1 MAHHGDE
8 VSRLR
13 RCREGS
19 SSIFRVDPHRGA
31 DGGNRSA
38 VFDHASDQGPNAAAS
53 IRSLLRRIDRPWT
66 VGLVAV
72 VAAVLRLPAVGS
84 GLPFLWTPDEPTNVR
99 FGALMVDHGTLNPH
113 YFDYPSMLY
122 YVVAA
127 VGWVQRVVGGWHA
140 EGGLALHMT
149 YQNEGIN
156 RTTDPHLLIVLR
168 LITVVLSIGV
178 CVLVWG
184 ICYLITR
191 RWWTATFA
199 GLLLAVSPLMVANG
213 VLVTPDTYSAFFT
226 ALGLLAAIWLM
237 RRSSRLNYV
246 LAGAAVGFAAG
257 AKYNAVVIAVAVV
270 AAHFLR
276 YPEAKESVVSPANPK
291 HRGESFRQWAHQI
304 VPLSMAGLTA
314 VLAFLMTTPEAV
326 LSFQQFRH
334 DALVPVHLYST
345 GFFPGETGSS
355 FAFYVHTLN
364 GQGLVFPVFV
374 GAGCIGLFGR
384 WWREWAV
391 AASFVLCYGWLM
403 SAQRVHF
410 DRNLLPVLP
419 ALVILGA
426 LGIGTIAVRLRA
438 LTASRIWTAIAVSL
452 VVAGLIP
459 PIAASARLPSQLDE
473 HPRSEAQAWI
483 YRHVPVG
490 STVVVE
496 IYGPWINTKR
506 YRLVV
511 ARELL
516 YESAAPL
523 PGDAAAI
530 VLTEKGSG
538 RFFADPNAF
547 PAEVAI
553 YQRLTSTHCLGA
565 QYTDGP
571 WIRVFVPCPK

>member
-1 MAHHGDE
+1 M
-8 VSRLR
+8 
-13 RCREGS
+13 
-19 SSIFRVDPHRGA
+19 DPQRGA
-31 DGGNRSA
+31 HGGDRSG
-38 VFDHASDQGPNAAAS
+38 VFDHATDLDPGVTAL
-53 IRSLLRRIDRPWT
+53 IRVWLRRTNRFWT

-72 VAAVLRLPAVGS
+72 VAAVLRVPAVGS

-113 YFDYPSMLY
+113 YFDYPSLLY
-122 YVVAA
+122 YVVVGGGMGAA
-127 VGWVQRVVGGWHA
+127 SRGRLARGGWPRVV
-140 EGGLALHMT
+140 HMT

-168 LITVVLSIGV
+168 LITVILSIGV
-178 CVLVWG
+178 CVVVWG

-191 RWWTATFA
+191 RWWAATCA

-246 LAGAAVGFAAG
+246 LAGAAVGLAAG
-257 AKYNAVVIAVAVV
+257 AKYNAVVIAVAVI

-276 YPEAKESVVSPANPK
+276 YPEAKESVVSAATPK

-304 VPLSMAGLTA
+304 VPLSLAGLTA

-364 GQGLVFPVFV
+364 DQGLVFPIFV

-391 AASFVLCYGWLM
+391 AASFVLCYSWLM
-403 SAQRVHF
+403 MP
-410 DRNLLPVLP
+410 N
-419 ALVILGA
+419 
-426 LGIGTIAVRLRA
+426 
-438 LTASRIWTAIAVSL
+438 
-452 VVAGLIP
+452 
-459 PIAASARLPSQLDE
+459 
-473 HPRSEAQAWI
+473 
-483 YRHVPVG
+483 G
-490 STVVVE
+490 STSTATCFQCCP
-496 IYGPWINTKR
+496 PWS
-506 YRLVV
+506 YWVL
-511 ARELL
+511 
-516 YESAAPL
+516 SA
-523 PGDAAAI
+523 
-530 VLTEKGSG
+530 
-538 RFFADPNAF
+538 
-547 PAEVAI
+547 
-553 YQRLTSTHCLGA
+553 
-565 QYTDGP
+565 
-571 WIRVFVPCPK
+571 